1 MVKDIKYIIKR
12 IIIGTGIAIALM
24 SIKGN
29 FMLQGHALQAISSWS
44 MGAQTSVVDNTTNAV
59 TWVTNSTVFAN
70 QGDGELLFTFSI
82 YKVSGSSTAPNVA
95 PRFVRAHTSGDSYV
109 CYIGSSTMENS
120 TFNGGTYSAICPMH
134 LESGGLTSVVVA
146 LQDNQQNDLS
156 QYRVV
161 FNGLFTWKRDTEYTL
176 LDAINN
182 KLNNIGNSDVIS
194 NNNQNTQNIINN
206 QNSNKQDII
215 NNQNSNTEKEIES
228 QKVCDLIDK
237 SNIKTDNKYLNNS
250 GGEVTPQENNWG
262 ITDYFKIN
270 GSTIKSVSV
279 SSSANGFLCFYNV
292 NKSIISCVG
301 NNTLT
306 ENGVISIPSNA
317 TYVRFTINKNMNKPQ
332 FQLCK
337 NGNQSIV
344 DSQQDIN
351 NTLND
356 DSGGEVSSS
365 WFDEFRESS
374 STPVSDLLT
383 MPITLLQAYL
393 NGFSDTCR
401 DMNLGSLY
409 GSYIIIPCL
418 NIESYL
424 GSELWSLIDVLF
436 TLFMLYN
443 IGMLCV
449 TIYEGITSLNDDM
462 QFLYSP
468 RHAGAGDTRVERYGD
483 DY

>member
-24 SIKGN
+24 CIKGN
-29 FMLQGHALQAISSWS
+29 FMLQGHALQAISSWQ
-44 MGAQTSVVDNTTNAV
+44 MTAQESGVNNTENAV
-59 TWVTNSTVFAN
+59 IWYTNNTPFAN

-82 YKVSGSSTAPNVA
+82 YKINGISTAPNVA
-95 PRFVRAHTSGDSYV
+95 PRFVRVHTGGEPYV
-109 CYIGSSTMENS
+109 CYIGSSTLENS

-134 LESGGLTSVVVA
+134 IESAGVTSVTVA
-146 LQDNQQNDLS
+146 LQNNTQNDSS
-156 QYRVV
+156 QYVV
-161 FNGLFTWKRDTEYTL
+161 RFNGLFTWKRDTEYTL

-215 NNQNSNTEKEIES
+215 NNQNSNTDKEIES
-228 QKVCDLIDK
+228 QKVCTPKSLTLENGGIDGTSG
-237 SNIKTDNKYLNNS
+237 SNIVLNNRKRS
-250 GGEVTPQENNWG
+250 
-262 ITDYFKIN
+262 DYI
-270 GSTIKSVSV
+270 SVLPNKEYKV
-279 SSSANGFLCFYNV
+279 SSSSNVGVYVFEYDSNHSFVRYYPAQWANVPYTFTT
-292 NKSIISCVG
+292 G
-301 NNTLT
+301 NN
-306 ENGVISIPSNA
+306 A
-317 TYVRFTINKNMNKPQ
+317 KYVRFVFNNSTVDNPV
-332 FQLCK
+332 FTGCS
-337 NGNQSIV
+337 NGNQAIV
-344 DSQQDIN
+344 DSQNELN
-351 NTLND
+351 NTLKD

-393 NGFSDTCR
+393 NGFSGNCQA
-401 DMNLGSLY
+401 MNLGQLY

-424 GSELWSLIDVLF
+424 GHELWSLIDVIF

-449 TIYEGITSLNDDM
+449 TIYEGITSLSDDM

-468 RHAGAGDTRVERYGD
+468 RHAGAGNTRVERYGD

>member
-1 MVKDIKYIIKR
+1 MVKDLKYIIKR

-24 SIKGN
+24 CIKGN
-29 FMLQGHALQAISSWS
+29 FMLQGHALTQAISSWQ
-44 MGAQTSVVDNTTNAV
+44 MPAQESSANNTDNSVIWYTND
-59 TWVTNSTVFAN
+59 TPFAM

-82 YKVSGSSTAPNVA
+82 YKLNGISTAPNVA
-95 PRFVRAHTSGDSYV
+95 PRFVRVHTGGDSYV
-109 CYIGSSTMENS
+109 CYIGSSTLENS

-134 LESGGLTSVVVA
+134 IESAGLTSVVVA
-146 LQDNQQNDLS
+146 LQNNTQNDS
-156 QYRVV
+156 SHYAVR

-182 KLNNIGNSDVIS
+182 KLGYM
-194 NNNQNTQNIINN
+194 NNNDIINNNNSNTQNIINN
-206 QNSNKQDII
+206 QDSNTQDVI
-215 NNQNSNTEKEIES
+215 NNQNSNTDKQIES
-228 QKVCDLIDK
+228 QKVCNDRSLTLVNGGI
-237 SNIKTDNKYLNNS
+237 STEGNN
-250 GGEVTPQENNWG
+250 VNLANRKR
-262 ITDYFKIN
+262 TDYISVFSNTEYKVK
-270 GSTIKSVSV
+270 STSNVGVFIFEYDNNYNFIRYYPASFTSVPYT
-279 SSSANGFLCFYNV
+279 FTT
-292 NKSIISCVG
+292 G
-301 NNTLT
+301 NNVSYLRILFNSSTVNSPVLS
-306 ENGVISIPSNA
+306 GC
-317 TYVRFTINKNMNKPQ
+317 F
-332 FQLCK
+332 
-337 NGNQSIV
+337 NGNQAIV
-344 DSQQDIN
+344 NSQQDIN